1 MIIWLE
7 FTLKDSSIYI
17 IVNTMNIYDWIN
29 ETHISNN
36 ITNISNIDGIQAR
49 MNQDIRESRKTY
61 EFAKAYAGRTF

>member
-17 IVNTMNIYDWIN
+17 IVSTMNIYDWIN

-49 MNQDIRESRKTY
+49 MNQYWVSVQ
-61 EFAKAYAGRTF
+61 A